1 MKKHNLAIILLCE
14 IAGVSRAAYY
24 KWLNRTAPAR
34 ELENE
39 QLWAGIQLLA
49 QQVKGIYGY
58 RRMTLTINRYRKLAD
73 QPLINEKRIYRIM
86 NTHRFTSG
94 DSSETKRLS

>member
-1 MKKHNLAIILLCE
+1 MKSPVFHVLLT
-14 IAGVSRAAYY
+14 I
-24 KWLNRTAPAR
+24 KWLDRTAPAR

-58 RRMTLTINRYRKLAD
+58 RRMTLTINRYRELAN
-73 QPLINEKRIYRIM
+73 QPLINEKRIYRLGIRII
-86 NTHRFTSG
+86 TTG
-94 DSSETKRLS
+94 DSSKTKRLLQNKGQPCRRK